1 MGFLKSHQL
10 KLNWILALV
19 IFFILRQPEAQTE
32 IKKTKQDTRELGNDA
47 VEGVKDAYGATK
59 DAVQDAVK

>member
-1 MGFLKSHQL
+1 MTKNTSLALVGLVAV
-10 KLNWILALV
+10 ALV